1 MSPEVCPNC
10 GAEVPRNAKA
20 CPGCGSDEKTGWSE
34 TAYASGLRLPDEE
47 FDYDNFVKEEF
58 GNSQAKPCGI
68 SWFWWL
74 IAALVA
80 ILVSFAFLSGML
92 GF

>member
-1 MSPEVCPNC
+1 
-10 GAEVPRNAKA
+10 
-20 CPGCGSDEKTGWSE
+20 
-34 TAYASGLRLPDEE
+34 
-47 FDYDNFVKEEF
+47 VKEEF
-58 GNSQAKPCGI
+58 GNGQAKPSGI

-80 ILVSFAFLSGML
+80 ILVSFAFLSGMI